1 MNRDQLHRALLL
13 AGGFAAYKLCILLAW
28 NGDALGEPPWDAW
41 QPNCFV
47 LLFFVWGI
55 TTAGTLLVALRCI
68 RRRAPEGRLRFI
80 KKLVAPAF
88 ALGLVGMLLFL
99 SLLFAGLSL
108 PALVAVACL
117 LSVGCALMH
126 FGWLVAVT
134 QTPTFPL
141 VGALVVGQLV
151 TSLLFLVLKLAGTE
165 VQASFLVAA
174 CAVLFATTLA
184 LVSSLDEVR
193 IAAAFAPRIPTTP
206 SPFANQLVAGI
217 AVSTLGVG
225 ILWGWSS
232 SIRDYTLWVLGAVA
246 VCLVFF
252 AVSFVRKQ
260 EAKPETLIRI
270 VFAILGIAILLTAV
284 APERHAVFMGVV
296 WMGYS
301 LLSLCLFLLGRTG
314 ADRREHAD
322 GPLLV
327 VALALFGA
335 SASIGLAV
343 GRVMDLA
350 APVIE
355 TPTAVAVALLLAFIF
370 LFGDRAFA
378 YAGRERNDE
387 TALTPAV
394 PSEIDGINDAI
405 RDQCLAFGTAQ
416 GLTEAECDTLFYLAK
431 GFTINRI
438 AEERVVSKNTIKSQI
453 TSIYRKVGVH
463 SKQNL
468 LDLLDE
474 EPSLDKHEPAS

>member
-1 MNRDQLHRALLL
+1 MDRDQLNRILLL

-28 NGDALGEPPWDAW
+28 NGDALAEPPWAAL
-41 QPNCFV
+41 QPDCFIV
-47 LLFFVWGI
+47 LFFTWGVI
-55 TTAGTLLVALRCI
+55 TAITLLLALRSTA
-68 RRRAPEGRLRFI
+68 RRAPEERTRFI
-80 KKLVAPAF
+80 KRLVAPGF
-88 ALGLVGMLLFL
+88 ALGLVGIMLFL
-99 SLLFAGLSL
+99 SLLYAGSPL
-108 PALVAVACL
+108 PALVAAASL
-117 LSVGCALMH
+117 LSIGCVLMH
-126 FGWLVAVT
+126 FCWLAAVM
-134 QTPTFPL
+134 QTETFSL
-141 VGALVVGQLV
+141 VSALIVGQLT
-151 TSLLFLVLKLAGTE
+151 TSLTFLALKQAGTE

-184 LVSSLDEVR
+184 LMSKLDDASA
-193 IAAAFAPRIPTTP
+193 AAAFASRSSATA
-206 SPFANQLVAGI
+206 SPFVNPLVIGI

-246 VCLVFF
+246 VCLAFF
-252 AVSFVRKQ
+252 ATSFVRKR
-260 EAKPETLIRI
+260 EAEPETLIRI
-270 VFAILGIAILLTAV
+270 VFAMLGIAILLTAI

-296 WMGYS
+296 WVGYS

-314 ADRREHAD
+314 ADRRSHAD
-322 GPLLV
+322 GRLLV
-327 VALALFGA
+327 VALALFGG
-335 SASIGLAV
+335 SAAIGLAI
-343 GRVMDLA
+343 GRLMDVA
-350 APVIE
+350 APGIE

-378 YAGRERNDE
+378 RAGRERDDSSPQPVAATE
-387 TALTPAV
+387 V
-394 PSEIDGINDAI
+394 EGINDAI
-405 RDQCLAFGTAQ
+405 REQCLTFGTSH

-468 LDLLDE
+468 LDLLDQE
-474 EPSLDKHEPAS
+474 SSLDESESAD